1 MVDGQQIVT
10 KTWLDATSRHD
21 DIESAVR
28 FNVARPQRGY
38 KNFFWHHSKD
48 GHMLRMAGNHAQ
60 NILIDKK
67 SGTILVQTSVGY
79 ANGADEILFALFKS
93 ACEM

>member
-1 MVDGQQIVT
+1 
-10 KTWLDATSRHD
+10 
-21 DIESAVR
+21 
-28 FNVARPQRGY
+28 
-38 KNFFWHHSKD
+38 
-48 GHMLRMAGNHAQ
+48 MAGNHAQ